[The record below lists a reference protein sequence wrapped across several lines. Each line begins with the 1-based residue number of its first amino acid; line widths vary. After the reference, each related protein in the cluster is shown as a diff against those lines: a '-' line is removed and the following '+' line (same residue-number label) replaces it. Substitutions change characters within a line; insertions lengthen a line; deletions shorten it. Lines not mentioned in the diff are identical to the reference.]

1 MRVLPTVIIVVF
13 LALASTPV
21 PAAVQQALLQVQEG
35 GAALLRGNY
44 AKALSHYN
52 EALKSTGLPES
63 RRATVL
69 NDRGVAKWRLARR
82 KEAIED
88 FNKAVELYPEYASA
102 YKQSRECSP

>member
-1 MRVLPTVIIVVF
+1 MRAVAAVIFVF
-13 LALASTPV
+13 ALAAAPV
-21 PAAVQQALLQVQEG
+21 SAAVQQALLQVQEG

-52 EALKSTGLPES
+52 EALNSAGLPET
-63 RRATVL
+63 RRASVL

-88 FNKAVELYPEYASA
+88 SI
-102 YKQSRECSP
+102 RR